1 MTQAFQSIPN
11 QEEASGAWRGA
22 SRSIFEQF
30 VDFAR
35 RWGVTMALIS
45 GLVVLSAIMHWS
57 V

>member
-1 MTQAFQSIPN
+1 MAQAFQSFPHR
-11 QEEASGAWRGA
+11 EDGDGPWRGA
-22 SRSIFEQF
+22 SRSTVQQF

-35 RWGVTMALIS
+35 RWGVTVALIS

>member
-1 MTQAFQSIPN
+1 MAHAFQSFPH
-11 QEEASGAWRGA
+11 QEDANGPWRDA
-22 SRSIFEQF
+22 FRNKYQQF

-35 RWGVTMALIS
+35 RWAITVALIS

>member
-1 MTQAFQSIPN
+1 MAQAFQSFPH
-11 QEEASGAWRGA
+11 QEDANGPWRGV
-22 SRSIFEQF
+22 FCNKCQQC

-35 RWGVTMALIS
+35 RWAVTVVLIS

>member
-1 MTQAFQSIPN
+1 MAHAFQSFPH
-11 QEEASGAWRGA
+11 QEDANGPWRDA
-22 SRSIFEQF
+22 FRNKYQQF

-35 RWGVTMALIS
+35 RWAVTVALIS